1 MCELIPAGCRFDMNE
16 LVEALIKKGRIVVSF
31 PVHEY
36 WVDIGH
42 PDDYARAQRDFTDGK
57 LFAM

>member
-1 MCELIPAGCRFDMNE
+1 MNE

-57 LFAM
+57 FSTI